1 MAPVPLP
8 VAGLHVLFQIKKWLA
23 PVCTR
28 ALVTESLQVYY
39 GVVSSLVIR
48 TCARSQRRSLLMSGL
63 PRVVYQSDSNPDAVV
78 LVTGGSGLVG
88 KGIQE
93 LHALHP
99 LPGKWI
105 FASSKEADLR

>member
-1 MAPVPLP
+1 
-8 VAGLHVLFQIKKWLA
+8 
-23 PVCTR
+23 
-28 ALVTESLQVYY
+28 
-39 GVVSSLVIR
+39 
-48 TCARSQRRSLLMSGL
+48 MSGL